1 MNTEMLGLVEM
12 IGSFLIVAAL
22 VAWQLWS
29 LRRDNKRAEEEKRDK
44 EIRRHE

>member
-12 IGSFLIVAAL
+12 IGSFLIVATL

-29 LRRDNKRAEEEKRDK
+29 LRRDNKRAEEEKRGK
-44 EIRRHE
+44 EAGPNE